1 MLGYH
6 VLPLLSAEQS
16 SVESELLL
24 SNRYGKFQGWNSL
37 FLLWTQWSNWSIGLM
52 YNSVSMTFKN
62 IGGLSG
68 LSGHIE
74 QYLIH
79 VDYSLENTVYDQ

>member
-1 MLGYH
+1 
-6 VLPLLSAEQS
+6 
-16 SVESELLL
+16 
-24 SNRYGKFQGWNSL
+24 
-37 FLLWTQWSNWSIGLM
+37 
-52 YNSVSMTFKN
+52 MTFKN

-79 VDYSLENTVYDQ
+79 VDYSLEKTVYDLQNTGGLGGLSVLIEKFWAHVE